1 MKRILRNLSVALLCG
16 VLVAPSISAQRRNNG
31 ETNGGRI
38 EQRSSSRSSSSR
50 SNRESNNSSRNN
62 NSNRRQNTNS
72 NNRNNSST
80 SQRPGFNSNNNNR
93 PNNRPDANRPNIGNN
108 NRPNNRPDANRPNM
122 GNNNRP
128 NNRPDANHPNM
139 GNNNRPNN
147 RPDANRP
154 NVGHNGRPNN
164 RPNMN
169 RPGHDFGPNRPVAGH
184 HQHFTPKRPPHR
196 PYRPPMIRPVH
207 RPMPPVGWRPAGRLP
222 IIRGILGLT
231 FGTAINL
238 SLDYL
243 FNNGYTIDGYT
254 NDIVYL
260 RNISALNY
268 IWTDA
273 ALYYGNNG
281 FDSSS
286 FYYSS
291 PDYNL
296 TRYNNVY
303 NSLVASYGM
312 PVSVSNSMH
321 SMSAT
326 WFGGNNGYITLSF
339 GENTINHRL
348 RYLTTLTFGL

>member
-50 SNRESNNSSRNN
+50 SNRESHNSSRNN
-62 NSNRRQNTNS
+62 NSNRRQNVNS
-72 NNRNNSST
+72 NSNHRNNSST

-93 PNNRPDANRPNIGNN
+93 PNNRPDANRPNV
-108 NRPNNRPDANRPNM
+108 

-147 RPDANRP
+147 RPD
-154 NVGHNGRPNN
+154 
-164 RPNMN
+164 MN
-169 RPGHDFGPNRPVAGH
+169 RPGHDFGANRPVAGH
-184 HQHFTPKRPPHR
+184 HHHFTPKRPPHR
-196 PYRPPMIRPVH
+196 PYRPPMVRPVH
-207 RPMPPVGWRPAGRLP
+207 RPMPPVGWRPASRLP

>member
-93 PNNRPDANRPNIGNN
+93 PNNRPDANRPNV
-108 NRPNNRPDANRPNM
+108 
-122 GNNNRP
+122 
-128 NNRPDANHPNM
+128 

-164 RPNMN
+164 RPDMN

-184 HQHFTPKRPPHR
+184 HHHFTPKRPPHR

-281 FDSSS
+281 FDSSA

-303 NSLVASYGM
+303 NSLVTSYGM

-339 GENTINHRL
+339 GENTINNRL

>member
-93 PNNRPDANRPNIGNN
+93 PNNRPDANRPN
-108 NRPNNRPDANRPNM
+108 
-122 GNNNRP
+122 
-128 NNRPDANHPNM
+128 M

-154 NVGHNGRPNN
+154 NVGHNGRPNS
-164 RPNMN
+164 PAMN
-169 RPGHDFGPNRPVAGH
+169 RPGHDFGPNRPGAGH

-303 NSLVASYGM
+303 NSLVTSYGM

-339 GENTINHRL
+339 GENTINNRL

>member
-16 VLVAPSISAQRRNNG
+16 VLVIPSISAQRRNNG

-50 SNRESNNSSRNN
+50 SNRERNNSSRNN

-72 NNRNNSST
+72 NIRNNSST

-93 PNNRPDANRPNIGNN
+93 QNNHPDANRPNVE
-108 NRPNNRPDANRPNM
+108 
-122 GNNNRP
+122 
-128 NNRPDANHPNM
+128 
-139 GNNNRPNN
+139 NNNRPNN

-154 NVGHNGRPNN
+154 NVGNNN
-164 RPNMN
+164 RPAMN
-169 RPGHDFGPNRPVAGH
+169 RPGHNFGANSPVSEH

-196 PYRPPMIRPVH
+196 PYRPPMIRPIH

-231 FGTAINL
+231 FGTTINL

-243 FNNGYTIDGYT
+243 FNNGYTVDGYT

-260 RNISALNY
+260 RNISALNH

-312 PVSVSNSMH
+312 PVSVSNSIH

-339 GENTINHRL
+339 GENTINNHL